1 VQSFKTIDKTGAVRN
16 IDGIVAH
23 RRRLLYWARPFIGLF
38 LSAIAVLPAKA
49 ADDLKTKSGRTYKDA
64 IILRADATGLVIQHR
79 FGVVRIPFSEISAG
93 SKRKFN
99 AQTAREAAQQRRA
112 DEQRAAA
119 ERLHATVEEPRQ
131 EKSDLQR
138 ASVELEEQDQANAE
152 GLEEKI
158 QRGRTNG
165 EREHRSSQRLRL
177 RGEVIGLG
185 PGWILVLCESGGD
198 VVKRELA
205 RLPNSP
211 FTPSLPALEEVVAV
225 TGVRQS
231 INEGESIDVVVQES
245 GTKREFRTRSGDSYS
260 GKYRV
265 FRAVD

>member
-1 VQSFKTIDKTGAVRN
+1 M
-16 IDGIVAH
+16 
-23 RRRLLYWARPFIGLF
+23 
-38 LSAIAVLPAKA
+38 
-49 ADDLKTKSGRTYKDA
+49 
-64 IILRADATGLVIQHR
+64 IQHR

-99 AQTAREAAQQRRA
+99 AQTAREAAQQHRA
-112 DEQRAAA
+112 EEQKAAA
-119 ERLHATVEEPRQ
+119 ERVRTTAEEPRQ

-158 QRGRTNG
+158 QRGRTNA
-165 EREHRSSQRLRL
+165 EREHHSSQRLRL

-185 PGWILVLCESGGD
+185 PGWILVLCEAGGD
-198 VVKRELA
+198 AVKRELA

-211 FTPSLPALEEVVAV
+211 FAPPRSALDEVVAV
-225 TGVRQS
+225 TGVRQL
-231 INEGESIDVVVQES
+231 INEGESIDVVVQEL

-260 GKYRV
+260 GRYRV